1 MRHVDLY
8 RMKYYTSHVKL
19 AEKKYTKKVC
29 LDVYYAMNPIITFKS
44 VIRLSLYGE
53 YGES

>member
-1 MRHVDLY
+1 MKRVDIF
-8 RMKYYTSHVKL
+8 RMGHYISHVTL